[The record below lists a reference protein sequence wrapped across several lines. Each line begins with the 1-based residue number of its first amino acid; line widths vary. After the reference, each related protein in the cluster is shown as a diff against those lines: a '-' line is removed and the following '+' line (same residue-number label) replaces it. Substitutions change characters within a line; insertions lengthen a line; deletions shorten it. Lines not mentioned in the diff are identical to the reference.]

1 MTIKPK
7 DISPQLLKYIE
18 SKYGEIDYE
27 NDFFSSELTT
37 YFKTDYIDE
46 TTGTISHSPIRLASF
61 KDSFDKIKKAL
72 SSLNK
77 LVKNQ
82 EIKSDTALIS
92 IYQNLRDTFN
102 RYRTH
107 LRNNYPEQYS
117 QINKQLEEI
126 STSGAVGSYLTPHSF
141 KRKQNR
147 GEQYYHKMGWTKV
160 DPKKLRK
167 KSKSFDVKDL

>member
-27 NDFFSSELTT
+27 NDFFSSDLTT

-61 KDSFDKIKKAL
+61 KDSFEKIKKAL
-72 SSLNK
+72 SALK
-77 LVKNQ
+77 RL
-82 EIKSDTALIS
+82 IKTKEGKQDDTLIS
-92 IYQNLRDTFN
+92 VYQNLKNTFN
-102 RYRTH
+102 KYRTH
-107 LRNNYPEQYS
+107 LRNNYPDQYS
-117 QINKQLEEI
+117 QISNQLKEI

-141 KRKQNR
+141 RKKPNR
-147 GEQYYHKMGWTKV
+147 GEQYYYKMGWTKV